1 MRMLV
6 LGGAVSGRGAVRLA
20 ERLGYEVAVY
30 DRDPAALAD
39 LSNLPTFDSEWR
51 PEWLSGID
59 VVVTSPGIPEHSAPI
74 TSALSA
80 GVTVW
85 GELEFAARHL
95 SAPIVAI
102 TGTNG
107 KTTVTTLV
115 ADMLNA
121 SGLQAT
127 AAGNIGTALADIV
140 GSTPDVIVV
149 EASSFQLRFIDSFTP
164 DLAVLLN
171 IAPDHLDWHQTF
183 DNYRQAK
190 ANIVRNVGPE
200 VPLVFD
206 VDDSEASL
214 VAGRSRARLVPV
226 SGKARTDGGWGVEGG
241 RLLLN
246 GLDLS
251 LDEVPV
257 GDPSFLLDLA
267 AAGAAAL
274 LAGANTAAV
283 RDVITAFEPVRH
295 RRTIV
300 GTWRDVMWIDD
311 SKATNPHSALAAVAA
326 YPSVVL
332 IAGGRNKALDLAP
345 IVRHPN
351 VRSVVAIGEA
361 ADEIIGAALHIP
373 SVRASSMSE
382 AVAVAASMAG
392 SGDAVL
398 LAPGCASF
406 DMFDS
411 YAHRGEVFRQAVL
424 ELEEGE

>member
-6 LGGAVSGRGAVRLA
+6 LGGGVSGRGALRLA

-39 LSNLPTFDSEWR
+39 LTNLPTFHSEWQ
-51 PEWLSGID
+51 PEWLRGID
-59 VVVTSPGIPEHSAPI
+59 VVVTSPGIPEHSASI
-74 TSALSA
+74 SSALRA

-85 GELEFAARHL
+85 AELEFAARHL
-95 SAPIVAI
+95 TAPIVAI

-121 SGLQAT
+121 SGRQAT
-127 AAGNIGTALADIV
+127 AAGNIGTALTDIV

-149 EASSFQLRFIDSFTP
+149 EASSFQLRFIESFTP

-190 ANIVRNVGPE
+190 ANIVRNAGPE

-206 VDDSEASL
+206 VDDPEASL
-214 VAGRSRARLVPV
+214 VASRAHARPVPV
-226 SGKARTDGGWGVEGG
+226 SGKARTGGGWGVEGG
-241 RLLLN
+241 RLVLD
-246 GLDLS
+246 GLEMP

-257 GDPSFLLDLA
+257 ADPSFLLDLV

-274 LAGANTAAV
+274 LAGADPAAV
-283 RDVITAFEPVRH
+283 RGVITAFEPVRH
-295 RRTIV
+295 RRTVI
-300 GTWRDVMWIDD
+300 GAWRDVMWIDD
-311 SKATNPHSALAAVAA
+311 SKATNPHAALAAVAA

-351 VRSVVAIGEA
+351 VRAVVAIGEA
-361 ADEIIGAALHIP
+361 ADEVIEAALHIP
-373 SVRASSMSE
+373 AVKADSMSE
-382 AVAVAASMAG
+382 AVASAASIAR
-392 SGDAVL
+392 SGDTVL

-411 YAHRGEVFRQAVL
+411 YAHRGEVFRRAVL